1 MAVENGRQER
11 RKHDSPSVMAA
22 EELGHVLPTLPAWFQ
37 LPNVYKKRPKTQR
50 AWPSRETG
58 ASLAEGGLDVA
69 ELAAPAERPFS
80 GR

>member
-1 MAVENGRQER
+1 
-11 RKHDSPSVMAA
+11 MAA

-37 LPNVYKKRPKTQR
+37 PKTQR

-58 ASLAEGGLDVA
+58 ASLAEGGLDNA